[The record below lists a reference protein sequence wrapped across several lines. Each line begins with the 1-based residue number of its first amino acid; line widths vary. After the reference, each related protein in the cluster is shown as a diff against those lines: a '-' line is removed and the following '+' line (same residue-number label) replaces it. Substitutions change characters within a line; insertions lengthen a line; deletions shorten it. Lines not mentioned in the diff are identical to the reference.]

1 MVKLKYNGPL
11 TGEVSVPG
19 DKSITHRAI
28 MLASLNKGKTMISK
42 PLLGDDCISTVNIFR
57 KLGVNISIEEDSVTV
72 DSPGYEQFREPDEIL
87 YTGNSGTTTR
97 LLCGLLAG
105 LPFKTVLDGDA
116 SIRQRPMGRVIEPLR
131 QMGVNI
137 KGRNNQFTPIIINDG
152 HISKVQG
159 IDYMMPVNSAQV
171 KSAILLAGLY
181 AEREVRIT
189 EQDISRNHTELMFKE
204 SDINIDV
211 DDKTIIL
218 KPNGIH
224 NLKMKDIHIP
234 GDISSAAFFIVAAL
248 IIPGSKITLND
259 VGTNVTRS
267 GILEVVKMMGGN
279 IQVIDKA
286 QHTERISD
294 IIVSYTKDL
303 RAIKIEGSLIPKLID
318 EIPVI
323 ALLLAHAQGVSEI
336 RDAEELK
343 VKETNRI
350 DTVVTELNALGYKIE
365 PAIDG
370 MIVYGKVKGE
380 RTRHTFDSYG
390 DHRIGM
396 MLAVAALIEAVEIE
410 INQFE
415 AVNISYPNFI
425 EHIKQLEGEL

>member
-1 MVKLKYNGPL
+1 MKLKYNGPL

-28 MLASLNKGKTMISK
+28 MLASLSKGKTVISK
-42 PLLGDDCISTVNIFR
+42 PLLGEDCVSTINIFR
-57 KLGVNISIEEDSVTV
+57 KLGVQISTEEDNVIV
-72 DSPGYEQFREPDEIL
+72 DSPGYEQFREPAEVL

-116 SIRQRPMGRVIEPLR
+116 SIGQRPMGRVIEPLR
-131 QMGVNI
+131 EMGVNI
-137 KGRNNQFTPIIINDG
+137 KGRDNQFTPIIINDG
-152 HISKVQG
+152 GISKVQG
-159 IDYMMPVNSAQV
+159 INYMMPVKSAQV

-181 AEREVRIT
+181 ADDEVRIT
-189 EQDISRNHTELMFKE
+189 EQDISRNHTELMFKN
-204 SDINIDV
+204 SNIDIEV
-211 DDKTIIL
+211 NDRTILL
-218 KPNGIH
+218 KSNGIH
-224 NLKMKDIHIP
+224 AIKMKDIEIP

-248 IIPGSKITLND
+248 IIPGSKITLQD

-279 IQVIDKA
+279 IQVIDKV
-286 QHTERISD
+286 QQTEPVSD
-294 IIVSYTKDL
+294 IVVSYTHNL
-303 RAIKIEGSLIPKLID
+303 TGITIEGSLIPKLID

-323 ALLLAHAQGVSEI
+323 ALLLAHAQGKSEI

-350 DTVVTELNALGYKIE
+350 DTVVSELNALGYKIQ
-365 PAIDG
+365 PTTDG
-370 MIVYGKVKGE
+370 MVVYGKVKDE
-380 RTRHTFDSYG
+380 RTRDTFDSYG

-396 MLAVAALIEAVEIE
+396 MLAVAALLETVEIE

-415 AVNISYPNFI
+415 AVNISYPSFM
-425 EHIKQLEGEL
+425 EHINQLKGEL

>member
-1 MVKLKYNGPL
+1 MKLKYNGPL

-28 MLASLNKGKTMISK
+28 MLASLSKGKTVISK

-57 KLGVNISIEEDSVTV
+57 KLGVNFSIEEHSVTV
-72 DSPGYEQFREPDEIL
+72 DSPGYDQFREPTEIL

-116 SIRQRPMGRVIEPLR
+116 SIRQRPMGRVIEPLG

-137 KGRNNQFTPIIINDG
+137 KGRDNQFTPIIINDG
-152 HISKVQG
+152 DISKVQG
-159 IDYMMPVNSAQV
+159 IDYLMPVKSAQV
-171 KSAILLAGLY
+171 KSALLLAGLY

-224 NLKMKDIHIP
+224 NLKMKDIQIP

-248 IIPGSKITLND
+248 IIPGSKITLHN

-303 RAIKIEGSLIPKLID
+303 RAINIEGSLIPKLID

-365 PAIDG
+365 PAVDG
-370 MIVYGKVKGE
+370 MIVYGKVKSE

-396 MLAVAALIEAVEIE
+396 MLAVAALIETVEIE

-425 EHIKQLEGEL
+425 EHIKQLKGEL

>member
-1 MVKLKYNGPL
+1 MKLKYNGPL

-28 MLASLNKGKTMISK
+28 MLASLSKGKTVISK
-42 PLLGDDCISTVNIFR
+42 PLLGEDCVSTINIFR
-57 KLGVNISIEEDSVTV
+57 KLGVQISTEEDNVIV
-72 DSPGYEQFREPDEIL
+72 DSPGYEQFREPAEVL

-116 SIRQRPMGRVIEPLR
+116 SIGQRPMGRVIEPLR
-131 QMGVNI
+131 EMGVNI
-137 KGRNNQFTPIIINDG
+137 KGRDNQFTPIIINDG
-152 HISKVQG
+152 GISKVQG
-159 IDYMMPVNSAQV
+159 INYMMPVKSAQV

-181 AEREVRIT
+181 AEDEVRIT
-189 EQDISRNHTELMFKE
+189 EQDISRNHTELMFKN
-204 SDINIDV
+204 SNIDIEV
-211 DDKTIIL
+211 NDRTILL
-218 KPNGIH
+218 KSNGIH
-224 NLKMKDIHIP
+224 AIKMKDIEIP

-248 IIPGSKITLND
+248 IIPGSKITLQD

-279 IQVIDKA
+279 IQVIDKV
-286 QHTERISD
+286 QQTEPVSD
-294 IIVSYTKDL
+294 IVVSYTHNL
-303 RAIKIEGSLIPKLID
+303 TGITIEGSLIPKLID

-323 ALLLAHAQGVSEI
+323 ALLLAHAQGKSEI

-350 DTVVTELNALGYKIE
+350 DTVVSELNALGYKIQ
-365 PAIDG
+365 PTTDG
-370 MIVYGKVKGE
+370 MVVYGKVKDE
-380 RTRHTFDSYG
+380 RTRDTFDSYG

-396 MLAVAALIEAVEIE
+396 MLAVAALLETVEIE

-415 AVNISYPNFI
+415 AINISYPSFM
-425 EHIKQLEGEL
+425 EHINQLKGEL

>member
-1 MVKLKYNGPL
+1 MKLKYNGPL

-42 PLLGDDCISTVNIFR
+42 PLLGDDCISTINIFR

-137 KGRNNQFTPIIINDG
+137 KGRDNQFTPIIINDG

-159 IDYMMPVNSAQV
+159 IDYLMPVNSAQV

-396 MLAVAALIEAVEIE
+396 MLAVAALIEAAEIE

>member
-1 MVKLKYNGPL
+1 MKLKYNGPL

-28 MLASLNKGKTMISK
+28 MLASLSKGKTVISK
-42 PLLGDDCISTVNIFR
+42 PLLGEDCVSTINIFR
-57 KLGVNISIEEDSVTV
+57 KLGVQISTEEDNVIV
-72 DSPGYEQFREPDEIL
+72 DSPGYEQFREPAEVL

-116 SIRQRPMGRVIEPLR
+116 SIGQRPMGRVIEPLR
-131 QMGVNI
+131 EMGVNI
-137 KGRNNQFTPIIINDG
+137 KGRDNQFTPIIINDG
-152 HISKVQG
+152 GISKVQG
-159 IDYMMPVNSAQV
+159 INYMMPVKSAQV

-181 AEREVRIT
+181 AEDEVRIT
-189 EQDISRNHTELMFKE
+189 EQDISRNHTELMFKN
-204 SDINIDV
+204 SNIDIEV
-211 DDKTIIL
+211 NDRTILL
-218 KPNGIH
+218 KSNGIH
-224 NLKMKDIHIP
+224 AIKMKDIEIP

-248 IIPGSKITLND
+248 IIPGSKITLQD

-279 IQVIDKA
+279 IQVIDKV
-286 QHTERISD
+286 QQTEPVSD
-294 IIVSYTKDL
+294 IVVSYTHNL
-303 RAIKIEGSLIPKLID
+303 TGITIEGSLIPKLID

-323 ALLLAHAQGVSEI
+323 ALLLAHAQGKSEI

-350 DTVVTELNALGYKIE
+350 DTVVSELNALGYKIQ
-365 PAIDG
+365 PTTDG
-370 MIVYGKVKGE
+370 GVVYGKVKDE
-380 RTRHTFDSYG
+380 RTRDTFDSYG

-396 MLAVAALIEAVEIE
+396 MLAVAALLETVEIE

-415 AVNISYPNFI
+415 AVNISYPSFM
-425 EHIKQLEGEL
+425 EHINQLKGEL

>member
-137 KGRNNQFTPIIINDG
+137 KGRNNQFTPLIINDG

>member
-1 MVKLKYNGPL
+1 MKLKYNGPL

-28 MLASLNKGKTMISK
+28 MLASLSKGKTVISK
-42 PLLGDDCISTVNIFR
+42 PLLGEDCVSTINIFR
-57 KLGVNISIEEDSVTV
+57 KLGVQISTEEDNVIV
-72 DSPGYEQFREPDEIL
+72 DSPGYEQFREPAEVL

-116 SIRQRPMGRVIEPLR
+116 SIGQRPMGRVIEPLR
-131 QMGVNI
+131 EMGVNI
-137 KGRNNQFTPIIINDG
+137 KGRDNQFTPIIINDG
-152 HISKVQG
+152 GISKVQG
-159 IDYMMPVNSAQV
+159 INYMMPVKSAQV

-181 AEREVRIT
+181 AEDEVRIT
-189 EQDISRNHTELMFKE
+189 EQDISRNHTELMFKN
-204 SDINIDV
+204 SNIDIEV
-211 DDKTIIL
+211 NDRTILL
-218 KPNGIH
+218 KSNGIH
-224 NLKMKDIHIP
+224 AIKMKDIEIP

-248 IIPGSKITLND
+248 IIPGSKITLQD

-279 IQVIDKA
+279 IQVIDKV
-286 QHTERISD
+286 QQTEPVSD
-294 IIVSYTKDL
+294 IVVSYTHNL
-303 RAIKIEGSLIPKLID
+303 TGITIEGSLIPKLID

-323 ALLLAHAQGVSEI
+323 ALLLAHAQGKSEI

-350 DTVVTELNALGYKIE
+350 DTVVSELNALGYKIE
-365 PAIDG
+365 PTTDG
-370 MIVYGKVKGE
+370 MVVYGKVKDE
-380 RTRHTFDSYG
+380 RTRDTFDSYG

-396 MLAVAALIEAVEIE
+396 MLAVAALLETVEIE

-415 AVNISYPNFI
+415 AVNISYPSFM
-425 EHIKQLEGEL
+425 EHINQLKGEL

>member
-1 MVKLKYNGPL
+1 MKLKYNGPL

-137 KGRNNQFTPIIINDG
+137 KGRNNQFTPLIINDG

>member
-1 MVKLKYNGPL
+1 MKLKYNGPL
-11 TGEVSVPG
+11 TGEISVPG

-28 MLASLNKGKTMISK
+28 MLASLSKGKTVISK
-42 PLLGDDCISTVNIFR
+42 PLLGEDCVSTINIFR
-57 KLGVNISIEEDSVTV
+57 KLGVHISIEGDNVIV
-72 DSPGYEQFREPDEIL
+72 DSPGYEQFHEPDEIL

-105 LPFKTVLDGDA
+105 LPFKTILDGDA
-116 SIRQRPMGRVIEPLR
+116 SIAQRPMGRVIEPLR

-152 HISKVQG
+152 DISKVQG
-159 IDYMMPVNSAQV
+159 IDYMMPVKSAQV

-181 AEREVRIT
+181 ADDEVRIT
-189 EQDISRNHTELMFKE
+189 EQDISRNHTELMFKN
-204 SDINIDV
+204 SNIDIEV
-211 DDKTIIL
+211 NDRTILL
-218 KPNGIH
+218 KPNSIH
-224 NLKMKDIHIP
+224 DIKMNDIHIP

-248 IIPGSKITLND
+248 IIPGSMITLHD

-286 QHTERISD
+286 QQTEPVSD
-294 IIVSYTKDL
+294 IIVSYTHNL
-303 RAIKIEGSLIPKLID
+303 TGITIKGSLIPKLID

-323 ALLLAHAQGVSEI
+323 ALLLAHAQGRSEI

-350 DTVVTELNALGYKIE
+350 DTVVSELNALGYKLE
-365 PAIDG
+365 PTTDG
-370 MIVYGKVKGE
+370 MVVYGKVKDV
-380 RTRHTFDSYG
+380 RARNIFDSYG

-396 MLAVAALIEAVEIE
+396 MLAVAALLEKVEIE

-425 EHIKQLEGEL
+425 GHIKQLKGDL

>member
-1 MVKLKYNGPL
+1 MKLKYNGPL

-28 MLASLNKGKTMISK
+28 MLASLSKGKTVISK
-42 PLLGDDCISTVNIFR
+42 PLLGEDCVSTINIFR
-57 KLGVNISIEEDSVTV
+57 KLGVQISIEEDNVTV
-72 DSPGYEQFREPDEIL
+72 DSPGYEQFREPAEIL

-105 LPFKTVLDGDA
+105 LPFKTILDGDA
-116 SIRQRPMGRVIEPLR
+116 SIGQRPMGRVIEPLR
-131 QMGVNI
+131 EMGVNI
-137 KGRNNQFTPIIINDG
+137 KGRDNQFTPIIINDG
-152 HISKVQG
+152 DISKVQG
-159 IDYMMPVNSAQV
+159 INYMMPVKSAQV

-181 AEREVRIT
+181 ADDEVRIT
-189 EQDISRNHTELMFKE
+189 EQDISRNHTELMFKN
-204 SDINIDV
+204 SNIDIEV
-211 DDKTIIL
+211 NDRTVLL

-224 NLKMKDIHIP
+224 DIKMNDIHIP

-248 IIPGSKITLND
+248 IIPGSKITLHD

-279 IQVIDKA
+279 IQVIVKA
-286 QHTERISD
+286 QQTEPVSD
-294 IIVSYTKDL
+294 ILVSYTHNL
-303 RAIKIEGSLIPKLID
+303 TGITIEGSLIPKLID

-323 ALLLAHAQGVSEI
+323 ALLLAHAQGRSEI

-350 DTVVTELNALGYKIE
+350 DTVVSELNALGYKIE
-365 PAIDG
+365 PTTDG
-370 MIVYGKVKGE
+370 MVVYGKVKDE
-380 RTRHTFDSYG
+380 RTRDTFDSYG

-396 MLAVAALIEAVEIE
+396 MLAVAALLETVEIE

-415 AVNISYPNFI
+415 AVNISYPSFI
-425 EHIKQLEGEL
+425 EHIKQLKGEL

>member
-1 MVKLKYNGPL
+1 VKLKYNGPL
-11 TGEVSVPG
+11 TGEISVPG

-28 MLASLNKGKTMISK
+28 MLASLSKGKTVISK
-42 PLLGDDCISTVNIFR
+42 PLLGEDCVSTINIFR
-57 KLGVNISIEEDSVTV
+57 KLGVHISIEGDNVIV
-72 DSPGYEQFREPDEIL
+72 DSPGYEQFHEPDEIL

-105 LPFKTVLDGDA
+105 LPFKTILDGDA
-116 SIRQRPMGRVIEPLR
+116 SIAQRPMGRVIEPLR

-152 HISKVQG
+152 DISKVQG
-159 IDYMMPVNSAQV
+159 IDYMMPVKSAQV

-181 AEREVRIT
+181 ADDEVRIT
-189 EQDISRNHTELMFKE
+189 EQDISRNHTELMFKN
-204 SDINIDV
+204 SNIDIEV
-211 DDKTIIL
+211 NDRTILL
-218 KPNGIH
+218 KPNSIH
-224 NLKMKDIHIP
+224 DIKMNDIHIP

-248 IIPGSKITLND
+248 IIPGSMITLHD

-286 QHTERISD
+286 QQTEPVSD
-294 IIVSYTKDL
+294 IIVSYTHNL
-303 RAIKIEGSLIPKLID
+303 TGITIKGSLIPKLID

-323 ALLLAHAQGVSEI
+323 ALLLAHAQGRSEI

-350 DTVVTELNALGYKIE
+350 DTVVSELNALGYKLE
-365 PAIDG
+365 PTTDG
-370 MIVYGKVKGE
+370 MVVYGKVKDV
-380 RTRHTFDSYG
+380 RARNIFDSYG

-396 MLAVAALIEAVEIE
+396 MLAVAALLEKVEIE

-425 EHIKQLEGEL
+425 GHIKQLKGDL

>member
-1 MVKLKYNGPL
+1 MKLKYNGPL

-28 MLASLNKGKTMISK
+28 MLASLSKGKTVISK
-42 PLLGDDCISTVNIFR
+42 PLLGEDCVSTINIFR
-57 KLGVNISIEEDSVTV
+57 KLGVQISIEEDNVIV
-72 DSPGYEQFREPDEIL
+72 DSPGYEQFHEPAEIL

-116 SIRQRPMGRVIEPLR
+116 SIGQRPMGRIIEPLR
-131 QMGVNI
+131 EMGVNI
-137 KGRNNQFTPIIINDG
+137 KGRDNQFTPIIINDG
-152 HISKVQG
+152 DISKVQG
-159 IDYMMPVNSAQV
+159 INYMMPVKSAQV

-181 AEREVRIT
+181 ADDEVRIT
-189 EQDISRNHTELMFKE
+189 EQDISRNHTELMFKN
-204 SDINIDV
+204 SNIDIEV
-211 DDKTIIL
+211 NDRTILL

-224 NLKMKDIHIP
+224 DIKMNDIHIP

-248 IIPGSKITLND
+248 IIPGSKITLHD

-279 IQVIDKA
+279 IQVIYKA
-286 QHTERISD
+286 QQTEPVSD
-294 IIVSYTKDL
+294 ILVSYTHNL
-303 RAIKIEGSLIPKLID
+303 TGITIEGSLIPKLID

-323 ALLLAHAQGVSEI
+323 ALLLAHAQGRSEI

-350 DTVVTELNALGYKIE
+350 DTVVSELNALGYKIE
-365 PAIDG
+365 PTTDG
-370 MIVYGKVKGE
+370 MVVYGKVKDE
-380 RTRHTFDSYG
+380 RTRDTFDSYG

-396 MLAVAALIEAVEIE
+396 MLAVAALLETVEIE

-415 AVNISYPNFI
+415 AVNISYPSFM
-425 EHIKQLEGEL
+425 EHIKQLKGEL

>member
-1 MVKLKYNGPL
+1 MKLKYNGPL

-28 MLASLNKGKTMISK
+28 MLASLSKGKTVISK
-42 PLLGDDCISTVNIFR
+42 PLLGEDCVSTINIFR
-57 KLGVNISIEEDSVTV
+57 KLGVQISTEEDNVIV
-72 DSPGYEQFREPDEIL
+72 DSPGYEQFREPAEVI

-116 SIRQRPMGRVIEPLR
+116 SIGQRPMGRVIEPLR
-131 QMGVNI
+131 EMGVNI
-137 KGRNNQFTPIIINDG
+137 KGRDNQFTPIIINDG
-152 HISKVQG
+152 GISKVQG
-159 IDYMMPVNSAQV
+159 INYMMPVKSAQV

-181 AEREVRIT
+181 AEDEVRIT
-189 EQDISRNHTELMFKE
+189 EQDISRNHTELMFKN
-204 SDINIDV
+204 SNIDIEV
-211 DDKTIIL
+211 NDRTILL
-218 KPNGIH
+218 KSNGIH
-224 NLKMKDIHIP
+224 AIKMKDIEIP

-248 IIPGSKITLND
+248 IIPGSKITLQD

-279 IQVIDKA
+279 IQVIDKV
-286 QHTERISD
+286 QQTEPVSD
-294 IIVSYTKDL
+294 IVVSYTHNL
-303 RAIKIEGSLIPKLID
+303 TGITIEGSLIPKLID

-323 ALLLAHAQGVSEI
+323 ALLLAHAQGKSEI

-350 DTVVTELNALGYKIE
+350 DTVVSELNALGYKIQ
-365 PAIDG
+365 PTTDG
-370 MIVYGKVKGE
+370 MVVYGKVKDE
-380 RTRHTFDSYG
+380 RTRDTFDSYG

-396 MLAVAALIEAVEIE
+396 MLAVAALLETVEIE

-415 AVNISYPNFI
+415 AINISYPSFM
-425 EHIKQLEGEL
+425 EHINQLKGEL

>member
-1 MVKLKYNGPL
+1 MKLKYNGPL

-28 MLASLNKGKTMISK
+28 MLASLSKGKTVISK

-57 KLGVNISIEEDSVTV
+57 KLGVNFSIEEHSVTV
-72 DSPGYEQFREPDEIL
+72 DSPGYDQFREPTEIL

-116 SIRQRPMGRVIEPLR
+116 SIRQRPMGRVIEPLG

-137 KGRNNQFTPIIINDG
+137 KGRDNQFTPIIINDG
-152 HISKVQG
+152 DISKVKG
-159 IDYMMPVNSAQV
+159 IDYLMPVKSAQV
-171 KSAILLAGLY
+171 KSALLLAGLY

-224 NLKMKDIHIP
+224 NLKMKDIQIP

-248 IIPGSKITLND
+248 IIPGSKITLHN

-279 IQVIDKA
+279 IQIIDKA

-303 RAIKIEGSLIPKLID
+303 RAINIEGSLIPKLID

-365 PAIDG
+365 PAVDG
-370 MIVYGKVKGE
+370 MIVYGKVKSE

-396 MLAVAALIEAVEIE
+396 MLAVAALLETVEIE

-425 EHIKQLEGEL
+425 EHIKLLKGEL

>member
-1 MVKLKYNGPL
+1 MKLKYNGPL

-28 MLASLNKGKTMISK
+28 MLASLSKGKTVISK
-42 PLLGDDCISTVNIFR
+42 PLLGEDCVSTINIFR
-57 KLGVNISIEEDSVTV
+57 KLGVQISTEEDNVIV
-72 DSPGYEQFREPDEIL
+72 DSPGYEQFREPAEVL

-116 SIRQRPMGRVIEPLR
+116 SIGQRPMGRVIEPLR
-131 QMGVNI
+131 EMGVNI
-137 KGRNNQFTPIIINDG
+137 KGRDNQFTPIIINDG
-152 HISKVQG
+152 GISKVQG
-159 IDYMMPVNSAQV
+159 INYMMPVKSAQV

-181 AEREVRIT
+181 AEDEVRIT
-189 EQDISRNHTELMFKE
+189 EQDISRNHTELMFKN
-204 SDINIDV
+204 SNIDIEV
-211 DDKTIIL
+211 NDKTILL
-218 KPNGIH
+218 KSNGIH
-224 NLKMKDIHIP
+224 AIKMKDIEIP

-248 IIPGSKITLND
+248 IIPGSKITLQD

-279 IQVIDKA
+279 IQVIDKV
-286 QHTERISD
+286 QQTEPVSD
-294 IIVSYTKDL
+294 IVVSYTHNL
-303 RAIKIEGSLIPKLID
+303 TGITIEGSLIPKLID

-323 ALLLAHAQGVSEI
+323 ALLLAHAQGKSEI

-350 DTVVTELNALGYKIE
+350 DTVVSELNALGYKIQ
-365 PAIDG
+365 PTTDG
-370 MIVYGKVKGE
+370 MVVYGKVKDE
-380 RTRHTFDSYG
+380 RTRDTFDSYG

-396 MLAVAALIEAVEIE
+396 MLAVAALLETVEIE

-415 AVNISYPNFI
+415 AVNISYPSFM
-425 EHIKQLEGEL
+425 EHINQLKGEL

>member
-1 MVKLKYNGPL
+1 MKLKYNGPL

-28 MLASLNKGKTMISK
+28 MLASLSKGKTVISK
-42 PLLGDDCISTVNIFR
+42 PLLGEDCVSTINIFR
-57 KLGVNISIEEDSVTV
+57 KLGVQISIEEDNVTV
-72 DSPGYEQFREPDEIL
+72 DSPGYEQFREPAEIL

-105 LPFKTVLDGDA
+105 LPFKTILDGDA
-116 SIRQRPMGRVIEPLR
+116 SIGQRPMGRVIEPLR
-131 QMGVNI
+131 EMGVNI
-137 KGRNNQFTPIIINDG
+137 KGRDNQFTPIIINDG
-152 HISKVQG
+152 DISKVQG
-159 IDYMMPVNSAQV
+159 INYMMPVKSAQV

-181 AEREVRIT
+181 ADDEVRIT
-189 EQDISRNHTELMFKE
+189 EQDISRNHTELMFKN
-204 SDINIDV
+204 SNIDIEV
-211 DDKTIIL
+211 NDRTVLL

-224 NLKMKDIHIP
+224 DIKMNDIHIP

-248 IIPGSKITLND
+248 IIPGSKITLHD

-279 IQVIDKA
+279 IQVIDKV
-286 QHTERISD
+286 QQTEPVSD
-294 IIVSYTKDL
+294 IVVSYTHNL
-303 RAIKIEGSLIPKLID
+303 TGITIEGSLIPKLID

-323 ALLLAHAQGVSEI
+323 ALLLAHAQGRSEI

-350 DTVVTELNALGYKIE
+350 DTVVSELNALGYKIE
-365 PAIDG
+365 PTTDG
-370 MIVYGKVKGE
+370 MVVYGKVKDE
-380 RTRHTFDSYG
+380 RTRDTFDSYG

-396 MLAVAALIEAVEIE
+396 MLAVAALLETVEIE

-415 AVNISYPNFI
+415 AVNISYPSFI
-425 EHIKQLEGEL
+425 EHIKQLKGEL

>member
-1 MVKLKYNGPL
+1 MKLKYNGPL

-28 MLASLNKGKTMISK
+28 MLASLSKGKTVISK
-42 PLLGDDCISTVNIFR
+42 PLLGEDCVSTINIFR
-57 KLGVNISIEEDSVTV
+57 KLGVQISTEEDNVIV
-72 DSPGYEQFREPDEIL
+72 DSPGYEQFREPAEVL

-116 SIRQRPMGRVIEPLR
+116 SIGQRPMGRVIEPLR
-131 QMGVNI
+131 EMGVNI
-137 KGRNNQFTPIIINDG
+137 KGRDNQFTPIIINDG
-152 HISKVQG
+152 GISKVQG
-159 IDYMMPVNSAQV
+159 INYMMPVKSAQV

-181 AEREVRIT
+181 AEDEVRIT
-189 EQDISRNHTELMFKE
+189 EQDISRNHTELMFKN
-204 SDINIDV
+204 SNIDIEV
-211 DDKTIIL
+211 NDRTILL
-218 KPNGIH
+218 KSNGIH
-224 NLKMKDIHIP
+224 AIKMKDIEIP

-248 IIPGSKITLND
+248 IIPGSKITLQD

-279 IQVIDKA
+279 IQVIDKV
-286 QHTERISD
+286 QQTEPVSD
-294 IIVSYTKDL
+294 IVVSYTHNL
-303 RAIKIEGSLIPKLID
+303 TGITIEGSLIPKLID

-323 ALLLAHAQGVSEI
+323 ALLLAHAQGKSEI

-350 DTVVTELNALGYKIE
+350 DTVVSELNALGYKIE
-365 PAIDG
+365 PTTDG
-370 MIVYGKVKGE
+370 MVVYGKVKDE
-380 RTRHTFDSYG
+380 RTRDTFDSYG

-396 MLAVAALIEAVEIE
+396 MLAVAALLETVEIE

-415 AVNISYPNFI
+415 AINISYPSFM
-425 EHIKQLEGEL
+425 EHINQLKGEL

>member
-1 MVKLKYNGPL
+1 MKLKYNGPL

-57 KLGVNISIEEDSVTV
+57 KLGVDISIEEDSVTV

>member
-1 MVKLKYNGPL
+1 MKLKYNGPL

-28 MLASLNKGKTMISK
+28 MLASLSKGKTVISK

-57 KLGVNISIEEDSVTV
+57 KLGVNFSIEEHSVTV
-72 DSPGYEQFREPDEIL
+72 DSPGYDQFREPTEIL

-116 SIRQRPMGRVIEPLR
+116 SIRQRPMGRVIEPLG

-137 KGRNNQFTPIIINDG
+137 KGRDNQFTPIIINDG
-152 HISKVQG
+152 DISKVKG
-159 IDYMMPVNSAQV
+159 IDYLMPVKSAQV
-171 KSAILLAGLY
+171 KSALLLAGLY

-224 NLKMKDIHIP
+224 NLKMKDIQIP

-248 IIPGSKITLND
+248 IIPGSKITLHN

-279 IQVIDKA
+279 IQIIDKA

-303 RAIKIEGSLIPKLID
+303 RAINIEGSLIPKLID

-365 PAIDG
+365 PAVDG
-370 MIVYGKVKGE
+370 MIVYGKVKSE

-396 MLAVAALIEAVEIE
+396 MLAVAALLETVEIE

-425 EHIKQLEGEL
+425 EHIKQLKGEL

>member
-1 MVKLKYNGPL
+1 MKLKYNGPL

-137 KGRNNQFTPIIINDG
+137 KGRNNQFTPLIINDG

-396 MLAVAALIEAVEIE
+396 MLAVAALIQAVEIE

>member
-57 KLGVNISIEEDSVTV
+57 KLGVDISIEEDSVTV

>member
-1 MVKLKYNGPL
+1 MKLKYNGPL

-28 MLASLNKGKTMISK
+28 MLASLSKGKTVISK
-42 PLLGDDCISTVNIFR
+42 PLLGDDCISTINIFR
-57 KLGVNISIEEDSVTV
+57 KLGVQISIEEDNVIV

-105 LPFKTVLDGDA
+105 LPFKTILDGDA
-116 SIRQRPMGRVIEPLR
+116 SIAQRPMGRVIEPLR

-152 HISKVQG
+152 DISKVQG
-159 IDYMMPVNSAQV
+159 IDYMMPVKSAQV

-181 AEREVRIT
+181 ADDEVHIT
-189 EQDISRNHTELMFKE
+189 EQDISRNHTELMFKN
-204 SDINIDV
+204 SNIDIEV
-211 DDKTIIL
+211 NDRTILL

-224 NLKMKDIHIP
+224 DIKMNDIHIP

-248 IIPGSKITLND
+248 IIPGSMITLHD

-286 QHTERISD
+286 QQTEPVSD
-294 IIVSYTKDL
+294 IIVSYTHNL
-303 RAIKIEGSLIPKLID
+303 TGITIEGSLIPKLID

-323 ALLLAHAQGVSEI
+323 ALLLAHAQGRSEI

-350 DTVVTELNALGYKIE
+350 DTVVSELNALGYKLE
-365 PAIDG
+365 PTTDG
-370 MIVYGKVKGE
+370 MIVYGKVKDV
-380 RTRHTFDSYG
+380 RARNIFDSYG

-396 MLAVAALIEAVEIE
+396 MLAVAALLEKVEIE

-425 EHIKQLEGEL
+425 GHIKQLKGDL

>member
-1 MVKLKYNGPL
+1 MKLKYNGPL

>member
-1 MVKLKYNGPL
+1 MKLKYNGPL
-11 TGEVSVPG
+11 TGEISVPG

-28 MLASLNKGKTMISK
+28 MLASLSKGKTVISK
-42 PLLGDDCISTVNIFR
+42 PLLGDDCISTINIFR
-57 KLGVNISIEEDSVTV
+57 KLGVHISIEGDNVIV
-72 DSPGYEQFREPDEIL
+72 DSPGYEQFHEPDEIL

-105 LPFKTVLDGDA
+105 LPFKTILDGDA
-116 SIRQRPMGRVIEPLR
+116 SIAQRPMGRVIEPLR

-152 HISKVQG
+152 DISKVQG
-159 IDYMMPVNSAQV
+159 IDYMMPVKSAQV

-181 AEREVRIT
+181 ADDEVRIT
-189 EQDISRNHTELMFKE
+189 EQDISRNHTELMFKN
-204 SDINIDV
+204 SNIDIEV
-211 DDKTIIL
+211 NDRTILL
-218 KPNGIH
+218 KPNSIH
-224 NLKMKDIHIP
+224 DIKMNDIHIP

-248 IIPGSKITLND
+248 IIPGSMITLHD

-286 QHTERISD
+286 QQTEPVSD
-294 IIVSYTKDL
+294 IIVSYTHNL
-303 RAIKIEGSLIPKLID
+303 TGITIKGSLIPKLID

-323 ALLLAHAQGVSEI
+323 ALLLAHAQGKSEI

-350 DTVVTELNALGYKIE
+350 DTVVSELNALGYKLE
-365 PAIDG
+365 PTTDG
-370 MIVYGKVKGE
+370 MVVYGKVKDV
-380 RTRHTFDSYG
+380 RARNIFDSYG

-396 MLAVAALIEAVEIE
+396 MLAVAALLEKVEIE

-425 EHIKQLEGEL
+425 GHIKQLKGDL

>member
-1 MVKLKYNGPL
+1 MKLKYNGPL

-28 MLASLNKGKTMISK
+28 MLASLSKGKTVISK
-42 PLLGDDCISTVNIFR
+42 PLLGDDCISTINIFR
-57 KLGVNISIEEDSVTV
+57 KLGVQISIEEDNVIV

-105 LPFKTVLDGDA
+105 LPFKTILDGDA
-116 SIRQRPMGRVIEPLR
+116 SIAQRPMGRVIEPLR

-152 HISKVQG
+152 DISKVQG
-159 IDYMMPVNSAQV
+159 IDYMMPVKSAQV

-181 AEREVRIT
+181 ADDEVRIT
-189 EQDISRNHTELMFKE
+189 EQDISRNHTELMFKN
-204 SDINIDV
+204 SNIDIEV
-211 DDKTIIL
+211 NDRTILL

-224 NLKMKDIHIP
+224 DIKMNDIHIP

-248 IIPGSKITLND
+248 IIPGSMITLHD

-286 QHTERISD
+286 QQTEPVSD
-294 IIVSYTKDL
+294 IIVSYTHNL
-303 RAIKIEGSLIPKLID
+303 TGITIKGSLIPKLID

-323 ALLLAHAQGVSEI
+323 ALLLAHAQGKSEI

-350 DTVVTELNALGYKIE
+350 DTVVSELNALGYKLE
-365 PAIDG
+365 PTTDG
-370 MIVYGKVKGE
+370 MIVYGKVKDV
-380 RTRHTFDSYG
+380 RARNIFDSYG

-396 MLAVAALIEAVEIE
+396 MLAVAALLEKVEIE

-425 EHIKQLEGEL
+425 GHIKQLKGDL

>member
-1 MVKLKYNGPL
+1 MKLKYNGPL

-28 MLASLNKGKTMISK
+28 MLASLSKGKTVISK
-42 PLLGDDCISTVNIFR
+42 PLLGEDCVSTINIFR
-57 KLGVNISIEEDSVTV
+57 KLGVQISIEEDNVTV
-72 DSPGYEQFREPDEIL
+72 DSPGYEQFREPAEIL

-105 LPFKTVLDGDA
+105 LPFKTILDGDA
-116 SIRQRPMGRVIEPLR
+116 SIGQRPMGRVIEPLR
-131 QMGVNI
+131 EMGVNI
-137 KGRNNQFTPIIINDG
+137 KGRDNQFTPIIINDG
-152 HISKVQG
+152 DISKVQG
-159 IDYMMPVNSAQV
+159 INYMMPVKSAQV

-181 AEREVRIT
+181 ADDEVRIT
-189 EQDISRNHTELMFKE
+189 EQDISRNHTELMFKN
-204 SDINIDV
+204 SNIDIEV
-211 DDKTIIL
+211 NDRTILL
-218 KPNGIH
+218 KPKGIH
-224 NLKMKDIHIP
+224 DIKMNDIHIP

-248 IIPGSKITLND
+248 IIPGSKITLHD

-279 IQVIDKA
+279 IQVIVKA
-286 QHTERISD
+286 QQTEPVSD
-294 IIVSYTKDL
+294 ILVSYTHNL
-303 RAIKIEGSLIPKLID
+303 TGITIEGSLIPKLID

-323 ALLLAHAQGVSEI
+323 ALLLAHAQGRSEI

-350 DTVVTELNALGYKIE
+350 DTVVSELNALGYKIE
-365 PAIDG
+365 PTTDG
-370 MIVYGKVKGE
+370 MVVYGKVKDE
-380 RTRHTFDSYG
+380 RTRDTFDSYG

-396 MLAVAALIEAVEIE
+396 MLAVAALLEMVEIE

-415 AVNISYPNFI
+415 AVNISYPSFI
-425 EHIKQLEGEL
+425 EHIKQLKGEL

>member
-1 MVKLKYNGPL
+1 MKLKYNGPL
-11 TGEVSVPG
+11 TGEISVPG

-28 MLASLNKGKTMISK
+28 MLASLSKGKTVISK
-42 PLLGDDCISTVNIFR
+42 PLLGDDCISTINIFR
-57 KLGVNISIEEDSVTV
+57 KLGVQISIEEDNVIV
-72 DSPGYEQFREPDEIL
+72 DSPGYEQFHEPDEIL

-105 LPFKTVLDGDA
+105 LPFKTILDGDA
-116 SIRQRPMGRVIEPLR
+116 SIAQRPMGRVIEPLR

-152 HISKVQG
+152 DISKVQG
-159 IDYMMPVNSAQV
+159 IDYMMPVKSAQV

-181 AEREVRIT
+181 ADDEVRIT
-189 EQDISRNHTELMFKE
+189 EQDISRNHTELMFKN
-204 SDINIDV
+204 SNIDIEV
-211 DDKTIIL
+211 NDRTILL
-218 KPNGIH
+218 KPNSIH
-224 NLKMKDIHIP
+224 DIKMNDIHIP

-248 IIPGSKITLND
+248 IIPGSMITLHD

-286 QHTERISD
+286 QQTEPVSD
-294 IIVSYTKDL
+294 IIVSYTHNL
-303 RAIKIEGSLIPKLID
+303 TGITIEGSLIPKLID

-323 ALLLAHAQGVSEI
+323 ALLLAHAQGKSEI

-350 DTVVTELNALGYKIE
+350 DTVVSELNALGYKLE
-365 PAIDG
+365 PTTDG
-370 MIVYGKVKGE
+370 MIVYGKVKDV
-380 RTRHTFDSYG
+380 RARNIFDSYG

-396 MLAVAALIEAVEIE
+396 MLAVAALLEKVEIE

-425 EHIKQLEGEL
+425 GHIKQLKGDL

>member
-1 MVKLKYNGPL
+1 MVKLKYYGPL

-42 PLLGDDCISTVNIFR
+42 PLLGDDCISTINIFR
-57 KLGVNISIEEDSVTV
+57 KLGVNISIEENSVTV

-137 KGRNNQFTPIIINDG
+137 KGRDNQFTPIIINDG
-152 HISKVQG
+152 DISKVQG
-159 IDYMMPVNSAQV
+159 IDYMMPVRSAQV

-204 SDINIDV
+204 GDINIDV

-248 IIPGSKITLND
+248 IIPGSKITLNG

-279 IQVIDKA
+279 IQVIDKV
-286 QHTERISD
+286 QHAECISD

-303 RAIKIEGSLIPKLID
+303 HAIKIEGSLIPKLID

-323 ALLLAHAQGVSEI
+323 ALLLAHAQGISEI

-350 DTVVTELNALGYKIE
+350 DTVVTELNALGYKIA
-365 PAIDG
+365 PVIDG
-370 MIVYGKVKGE
+370 MIVYGKVKSE

-396 MLAVAALIEAVEIE
+396 MLAVAALLETEDIE

-425 EHIKQLEGEL
+425 EHIKQLKGEL

>member
-1 MVKLKYNGPL
+1 MKLKYNGPL

-28 MLASLNKGKTMISK
+28 MLASLSKGKTVISK
-42 PLLGDDCISTVNIFR
+42 PLLGEDCVSTINIFR
-57 KLGVNISIEEDSVTV
+57 KLGVQISTEEDNVIV
-72 DSPGYEQFREPDEIL
+72 DSPGYEQFREPAEVL

-105 LPFKTVLDGDA
+105 LPFKTILDGDA
-116 SIRQRPMGRVIEPLR
+116 SIGQRPMGRVIEPLR
-131 QMGVNI
+131 EMGVNI
-137 KGRNNQFTPIIINDG
+137 KGRDNQFTPIIINDG
-152 HISKVQG
+152 GISKVQG
-159 IDYMMPVNSAQV
+159 INYMMPVKSAQV

-181 AEREVRIT
+181 AEDEVRIT
-189 EQDISRNHTELMFKE
+189 EQDISRNHTELMFKN
-204 SDINIDV
+204 SNIDIEV
-211 DDKTIIL
+211 NDRTILL
-218 KPNGIH
+218 KSNGIH
-224 NLKMKDIHIP
+224 AIKMKDIEIP

-248 IIPGSKITLND
+248 IIPGSKITLQD

-279 IQVIDKA
+279 IQVIDKV
-286 QHTERISD
+286 QQTEPVSD
-294 IIVSYTKDL
+294 IVVSYTHNL
-303 RAIKIEGSLIPKLID
+303 TGITIEGSLIPKLID

-323 ALLLAHAQGVSEI
+323 ALLLAHAQGKSEI

-350 DTVVTELNALGYKIE
+350 DTVVSELNALGYKIQ
-365 PAIDG
+365 PTTDG
-370 MIVYGKVKGE
+370 MVVYGKVKDE
-380 RTRHTFDSYG
+380 RTRDTFDSYG

-396 MLAVAALIEAVEIE
+396 MLAVAALLETVEIE

-415 AVNISYPNFI
+415 AINISYPSFM
-425 EHIKQLEGEL
+425 EHINQLKGEL